1 MRKKLLTRI
10 HILGHPVPCFLKM
23 EENWLFLFGNLFF
36 LAFLLSVDCLCLTVS
51 TSSELSK
58 KGWSDKKRSRYC
70 TTVPCI
76 TFKAPSSKRAY
87 MLKWKK
93 LMNGYTLQVN
103 MWAACWAWG
112 WTNIEGSDSV
122 TLQQCLLSFICDD
135 CSIVSFIFRD
145 KSKKACLEEVSPVS
159 ARESRHARAPDLPS
173 QHTRHHI
180 LLPCCLLSTI
190 SRAPS
195 LLFSDPSHLVSHW
208 APMFIP
214 RQTKRRLVQGKAY
227 LIHQLIPKKC
237 IYLCCSSK
245 IADSAGAS
253 QGQVLHQFA
262 ETAVTLF
269 QLSIPHPAKM
279 KKKT

>member
-1 MRKKLLTRI
+1 
-10 HILGHPVPCFLKM
+10 
-23 EENWLFLFGNLFF
+23 
-36 LAFLLSVDCLCLTVS
+36 
-51 TSSELSK
+51 
-58 KGWSDKKRSRYC
+58 
-70 TTVPCI
+70 
-76 TFKAPSSKRAY
+76 
-87 MLKWKK
+87 
-93 LMNGYTLQVN
+93 

-135 CSIVSFIFRD
+135 CSIVSFIFRE
-145 KSKKACLEEVSPVS
+145 KSKKACLEEVSPVP

-173 QHTRHHI
+173 QHTRYYMIRYLAVWYQQFQGPH
-180 LLPCCLLSTI
+180 P
-190 SRAPS
+190 
-195 LLFSDPSHLVSHW
+195 FSDPPHLVLHW

-214 RQTKRRLVQGKAY
+214 RQTMRRLVHGKAY

-237 IYLCCSSK
+237 IYLCCSSM